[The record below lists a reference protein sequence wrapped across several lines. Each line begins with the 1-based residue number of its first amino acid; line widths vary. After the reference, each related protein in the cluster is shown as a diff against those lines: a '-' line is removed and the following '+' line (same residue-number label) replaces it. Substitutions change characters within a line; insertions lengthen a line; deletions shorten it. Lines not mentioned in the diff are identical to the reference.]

1 MRAVSLALEGRD
13 HDSKHQLIAG
23 HYSNPDVHNGTDRRC
38 GTGHNHHSSLASGYR
53 GTDMALIILIFI
65 TAATALNMLRLR
77 ASGVVRS
84 AHLGWIS
91 EAWLNEHRNAHPW

>member
-1 MRAVSLALEGRD
+1 
-13 HDSKHQLIAG
+13 
-23 HYSNPDVHNGTDRRC
+23 
-38 GTGHNHHSSLASGYR
+38 
-53 GTDMALIILIFI
+53 MALIIHIFI